1 MNWLVLL
8 QVVTLLQKDIQK
20 AAADKQITLGEAI
33 DIVKDVLD
41 KTGLSNTV
49 IVTPKMIE
57 DLKKKMGA

>member
-57 DLKKKMGA
+57 DLKKKMGV